1 MADAWAVIEA
11 ALAAQARREIIA
23 AALDTRAR
31 WEHPCPFA
39 AERHEG
45 RRWPVGATV
54 PRCAVEQERQ
64 MKGA

>member
-1 MADAWAVIEA
+1 MADACAVIEA
-11 ALAAQARREIIA
+11 ALAAQARRAIIV
-23 AALDTRAR
+23 AALEARLR

-54 PRCAVEQERQ
+54 PRCAVEQELQ
-64 MKGA
+64 MNRA